1 MKRPFKIKQNNIT
14 WTDEEN
20 QILTRMWKDGHYMH
34 EICTTLNKTESSV
47 RNYVQRNR
55 DWLGLEKRPAN
66 FRKIHDTFK
75 LHGAE
80 YMKAFNKQWRGP
92 VPYKHWT
99 ITQKWSR

>member
-1 MKRPFKIKQNNIT
+1 MNRPVKIKQNNIT

-20 QILTRMWKDGHYMH
+20 QILTRMWNNGDYVH
-34 EICTTLNKTESSV
+34 EICDALNKTKAAV

-55 DWLGLEKRPAN
+55 DWLGLEPRPAN
-66 FRKIHDTFK
+66 FRKIHATFK

-99 ITQKWSR
+99 ITQKWSG